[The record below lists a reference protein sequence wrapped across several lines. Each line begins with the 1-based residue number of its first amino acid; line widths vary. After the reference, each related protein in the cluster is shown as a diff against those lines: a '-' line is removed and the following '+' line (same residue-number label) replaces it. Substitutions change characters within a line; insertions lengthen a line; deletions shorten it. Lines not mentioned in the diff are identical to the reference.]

1 MAVSA
6 GEMESVYLLIRP
18 EAIVAKTHTSC
29 DNWVMNVSFD
39 WGAEKNRQLIEERGV
54 SFDQVLTA
62 ILDGALLDVRRHPN
76 EERYPSQMVYYVEI
90 NEYVYVVPLVV
101 RSDGSAFLKTIIP
114 SRKATRDYLG
124 R

>member
-1 MAVSA
+1 
-6 GEMESVYLLIRP
+6 
-18 EAIVAKTHTSC
+18 
-29 DNWVMNVSFD
+29 MNVSFD
-39 WGAEKNRQLIEERGV
+39 WSAEKNRQLIHERGV

-62 ILDGALLDVRRHPN
+62 IVDGALPDVRRHPN
-76 EERYPSQMVYYVEI
+76 QERYPSRMVYDVEI
-90 NEYVYVVPLVV
+90 NDYVYVVPLVV